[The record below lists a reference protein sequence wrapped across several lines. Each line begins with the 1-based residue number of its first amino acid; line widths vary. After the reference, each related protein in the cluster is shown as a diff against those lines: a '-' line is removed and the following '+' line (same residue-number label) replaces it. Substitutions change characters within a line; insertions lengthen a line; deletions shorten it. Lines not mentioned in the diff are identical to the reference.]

1 MTSLKKISK
10 ILLIESRNR
19 MTIQLILN
27 CTVYVR
33 INSFYIK
40 NKIPFQIPEM
50 NTSSQNHNPSLNSA
64 ESKST
69 PTWNNTFNTVFS
81 AVLLSVVRQR
91 EHKSKEAFDDVDS
104 FSGDTGSLGDSLS
117 GTSEV
122 SETVELRG
130 YSHSR
135 LVRARDVA
143 L

>member
-1 MTSLKKISK
+1 M
-10 ILLIESRNR
+10 
-19 MTIQLILN
+19 
-27 CTVYVR
+27 
-33 INSFYIK
+33 
-40 NKIPFQIPEM
+40 
-50 NTSSQNHNPSLNSA
+50 
-64 ESKST
+64 
-69 PTWNNTFNTVFS
+69 FN
-81 AVLLSVVRQR
+81 AVLLDVDRQC

-104 FSGDTGSLGDSLS
+104 FSGDTGSLDDRLS